1 MGVNGGEAG
10 RMVFGVFQSSFG
22 WPWSTEVRAIS
33 GTFHVLSSTV
43 WFLATPPS
51 NSRPIWQYDISEVS
65 N

>member
-51 NSRPIWQYDISEVS
+51 NSL
-65 N
+65 